1 MTCPFARGSNS
12 LRRQSSV
19 VEQNSNWGI
28 EDDFAEIPDALTL
41 THLQAAIQLLTSP
54 LNEDV
59 NTAVTSLIS
68 KYQGKW
74 PGLSQLKMDVQNHPN
89 YDYLADIQ
97 DILLKM
103 DESSASEILVL
114 LGEELIATCC
124 TGIVERAFR
133 SLGADLQEFLGALE
147 GVHDV
152 LKLQE
157 DGQTDTD
164 FICADEGEL
173 IFTSER
179 PVIAWLLLGS
189 LKALTRILYDI
200 NASIVIEPIEGDPKC
215 YRYLFTLSEQ
225 EKNRLKLTEIEQD
238 VSVPISGLTATDLK
252 MSPATFCKAFPWH
265 FIMNEDLE
273 IIQMGKGFSKLFK
286 NSLPTHGRLV
296 TTYVIF
302 KRPTNLTIKFRDIIR
317 RSNTPFVLSLKPLP
331 GVKYAAE
338 ALDVKGRMVFCPESN
353 SILFIGSPFIDGLDG
368 LTCNNLF
375 ISDIPL
381 HDATREVILVG
392 EQTKAQ
398 DGLRRRMD
406 KLKNSIEEGNA
417 AVAKERKKNVS
428 LLYLIFPAEI
438 AESLW
443 LGSTIDAKTYPDV
456 TMLFS
461 DIVGFTSI
469 CSRATPF
476 MVISMLEELY
486 KEFDEACGYFDV
498 YKVETIGDAYCVA
511 SGLHRAGSFD
521 AHKVAW
527 MALRMMEACSKHI
540 THDSQ
545 PIRMRIGIHT
555 GTVLAGVVGR
565 KMPRY
570 CLFGHNVT
578 IANKFESNSIERKI
592 NISNTT
598 REWLMKHPDFKYEL
612 TARDPSCL
620 PKEYTNAEGN
630 CYFLD
635 GYKHST
641 VTDENASLGDHIEAG
656 MRQIME

>member
-1 MTCPFARGSNS
+1 M
-12 LRRQSSV
+12 
-19 VEQNSNWGI
+19 
-28 EDDFAEIPDALTL
+28 
-41 THLQAAIQLLTSP
+41 
-54 LNEDV
+54 
-59 NTAVTSLIS
+59 
-68 KYQGKW
+68 
-74 PGLSQLKMDVQNHPN
+74 
-89 YDYLADIQ
+89 
-97 DILLKM
+97 
-103 DESSASEILVL
+103 

-200 NASIVIEPIEGDPKC
+200 DASIVIEPIEGDTKC
-215 YRYLFTLSEQ
+215 YRYLFTIPDQKKSTRNLR
-225 EKNRLKLTEIEQD
+225 KDIEIELPKAKKD
-238 VSVPISGLTATDLK
+238 ASAAATPTATDLK
-252 MSPATFCKAFPWH
+252 MSPTTFCKAFPWH
-265 FIMNEDLE
+265 FIMNVDLE

-286 NSLPTHGRLV
+286 GSLPTHGRSAIN
-296 TTYVIF
+296 YFNF
-302 KRPTNLTIKFRDIIR
+302 KRPTNLTINFREIKR
-317 RSNTPFVLSLKPLP
+317 RSNTPFVLSLKSHP
-331 GVKYAAE
+331 GVKSAAE
-338 ALDVKGRMVFCPESN
+338 VCSTNFFQSRIYHFQFSPNDIFICYFLQQGLEIKGRMVYCPESN

-443 LGSTIDAKTYPDV
+443 LG
-456 TMLFS
+456 
-461 DIVGFTSI
+461 TSKLI
-469 CSRATPF
+469 CWSLLQSEMNLSIAFCRLDDRRKNLSRC
-476 MVISMLEELY
+476 
-486 KEFDEACGYFDV
+486 D
-498 YKVETIGDAYCVA
+498 
-511 SGLHRAGSFD
+511 H
-521 AHKVAW
+521 
-527 MALRMMEACSKHI
+527 
-540 THDSQ
+540 
-545 PIRMRIGIHT
+545 
-555 GTVLAGVVGR
+555 VV
-565 KMPRY
+565 
-570 CLFGHNVT
+570 
-578 IANKFESNSIERKI
+578 
-592 NISNTT
+592 
-598 REWLMKHPDFKYEL
+598 
-612 TARDPSCL
+612 
-620 PKEYTNAEGN
+620 
-630 CYFLD
+630 
-635 GYKHST
+635 
-641 VTDENASLGDHIEAG
+641 
-656 MRQIME
+656 Q